1 MLRYYHYRKLSSRG
15 RKAYEK
21 IACAIKKYL
30 SAAVID
36 TVSNL
41 QIVIEAIKND
51 NPHFFYVEW
60 GNVLYCS
67 KMSEGKTVV
76 YLKYAVSRPQAKK
89 YLEEIKRIA
98 VKLRANCEY
107 STMRKVHDYLA
118 STVTYDPDVNV
129 GKSFYRRN
137 DHNVLGPLFD
147 KVAVCE
153 GISRA
158 YQILLKIL
166 RIECTYMSGYVN
178 TDTVKG
184 NHAWNVVVFKGRM
197 HKVDVTWD
205 LSDGKKTHRYFM
217 TPLSYFE

>member
-1 MLRYYHYRKLSSRG
+1 MLRYYHYARLSSRC

-21 IACAIKKYL
+21 IASAMKKY
-30 SAAVID
+30 SPEVVID
-36 TVSNL
+36 TVPNL
-41 QIVIEAIKND
+41 QIVLEAIKND
-51 NPHFFYVEW
+51 NPHFFYVDW
-60 GNVLYCS
+60 GKVLYCS
-67 KMSEGKTVV
+67 KLLEGKTKVL
-76 YLKYAVSRPQAKK
+76 LKYVIARSQAKR
-89 YLEEIKRIA
+89 YLAEIKAIA
-98 VKLRANCEY
+98 VKLKSNCEY
-107 STMRKVHDYLA
+107 STMKRVHDYLA
-118 STVTYDPDVNV
+118 ATVTYNPDVKTS
-129 GKSFYRRN
+129 GSYYRRN

-205 LSDGKKTHRYFM
+205 LSDGKKTNRYFM